1 MKKLVYTL
9 SGGAAYGYAHVG
21 VLSYLEERGM
31 KPSAVVGTSM
41 GAVVGGLY
49 AFGFN
54 AEKIAEISKS
64 VGMREMLK
72 LFLPSFPR
80 GGIIDTQAIRE
91 FFLKHVGDARIED
104 LSLPYR
110 SVAVDIETGEEVIF
124 DSGPLIDG
132 MIASMSIPAVFKP
145 LYFHGRYLVDGGVL
159 NNLPYNIAEELGEAH
174 VVIDVAPKKT
184 MPKQR
189 IYSSALPAA
198 KKKTALKP
206 ESRSEEAEAR
216 SAEEGGKGA
225 NLAPSILPSMK
236 EDDPDFQE
244 SLYNFIQSIRKGED
258 FSIKRLVASFSKKVE
273 EGESPMSL
281 PEIVTHVMAIV
292 NKLMC
297 TPPEQEEG
305 RLVYLHPDLFP
316 YSLND
321 FHKAREIIEI
331 GYRSAVETPSFTAG
345 IEKLLDA

>member
-1 MKKLVYTL
+1 MKKIVYTL
-9 SGGAAYGYAHVG
+9 SGGAAYGYAHIG
-21 VLSYLEERGM
+21 VLSYLEEQGM
-31 KPSAVVGTSM
+31 KPSAIVGTSM

-49 AFGFN
+49 AFGYD
-54 AEKIAEISKS
+54 AEKIAEISKG

-80 GGIIDTQAIRE
+80 GGIIDTHAIRD
-91 FFLKHVGDARIED
+91 FFLKHVGDTRIED

-145 LYFHGRYLVDGGVL
+145 LHFRGRYLVDGGVL

-174 VVIDVAPKKT
+174 VVVDVAPKKT
-184 MPKQR
+184 MPEQR
-189 IYSSALPAA
+189 IYSSSLSPV
-198 KKKTALKP
+198 KKQKGP
-206 ESRSEEAEAR
+206 EIAQ
-216 SAEEGGKGA
+216 K
-225 NLAPSILPSMK
+225 NLPSTK
-236 EDDPDFQE
+236 DDNPELQE
-244 SLYNFIQSIRKGED
+244 SLQSFIQSIRKGED
-258 FSIKRLVASFSKKVE
+258 FSIKRLVASFSKNAE

-292 NKLMC
+292 NKLMY

-305 RLVYLHPDLFP
+305 RLVYLHPDLMP

-331 GYRSAVETPSFTAG
+331 GYRCAAENSSFVGG
-345 IEKLLDA
+345 IEKLTDA